1 MDYRETVR
9 RMLATLAFRTRRAFQ
24 DAPVGFED
32 FEAGMG
38 VRTPTELLNHM
49 NMGLTMAHDFCRK
62 HKPQPVESLSFI
74 EALEEFHLL
83 LEKLDIALSEAELPD
98 DDTCLRVFQ
107 GPLSDV
113 MTHVGQLMLL
123 RRLAGSSVPAANFFR
138 AEIKTGVLG
147 PQQALPKV

>member
-38 VRTPTELLNHM
+38 VRTPTEVLNHM
-49 NMGLTMAHDFCRK
+49 NMGLSLALDFYRSR
-62 HKPQPVESLSFI
+62 KPQPVEPLSYY

-83 LEKLDIALSEAELPD
+83 LQKLDVALDEAELPND
-98 DDTCLRVFQ
+98 DICLRVLQ

-113 MTHVGQLMLL
+113 MTHVGQLMML

-147 PQQALPKV
+147 PQQALPKA